1 MKQKIK
7 YILMNHRK
15 MKSKKIIFVLFLCF
29 FSIHIVKAQETYT
42 LQTCVKYAL
51 ENNHSLKKSQL
62 DREKNLQGR
71 KEIIG
76 SLLPQINGSGSMNYN
91 LKKAKFIMPNFM
103 NEMLPPAAQ
112 DPNAA
117 KYITIEMGTN
127 YSAGLGATLNQ
138 QVLNFSIF
146 NAFEIAKIAENLA
159 ELGVE
164 SKEEDIIV
172 QTAMLFYAIQST
184 SYAATQF
191 DQSIELMDKMLNTME
206 SSFKNGLIKKID
218 LDRMKVNK
226 VNMLTQQSAIANA
239 VQVQKNLLKLQMGMD
254 MNEELPIEP
263 IDLSFFENNADLK
276 QDFSF
281 ETNRMIPS
289 LILQEQKRIGELQ
302 VKSVKYESLP
312 SLMLMLNYQHN
323 FVADEFFRGDAYYN
337 YPSSMVGLNL
347 RVPIFA
353 GLSRKAKLSGA
364 TIELKKIK
372 EDAEMLD
379 QSLTMAYN
387 NALLKLMDSKRTI
400 EAQRENTKLA
410 KEVLKITE
418 SNFLEGLASMSDVMN
433 ANSSLIQS
441 QISYADAL
449 NNYMKGYIELR
460 KANGTIR
467 ELINIQ

>member
-1 MKQKIK
+1 MTKRIMKTG
-7 YILMNHRK
+7 
-15 MKSKKIIFVLFLCF
+15 KKIIFVLVLCF
-29 FSIHIVKAQETYT
+29 FSANMLSAQETYN
-42 LQTCVKYAL
+42 LQSCVKYAL
-51 ENNHSLKKSQL
+51 ENNHKLKKSQL

-76 SLLPQINGSGSMNYN
+76 NLLPQINGSGNMNYN

-138 QVLNFSIF
+138 QILNFSLF
-146 NAFEIAKIAENLA
+146 NALEISKIAENLS
-159 ELGVE
+159 ELGLE
-164 SKEEDIIV
+164 SNEEDIIV
-172 QTAMLFYAIQST
+172 QTAKLFYAIQST
-184 SYAATQF
+184 KYAAEQF
-191 DQSIELMDKMLNTME
+191 DQNIELMDKMIQTME
-206 SSFKNGLIKKID
+206 TSYANGIIKKVD
-218 LDRMKVNK
+218 LDRMKINK

-239 VQVQKNLLKLQMGMD
+239 VEVQKNLLKLQMGLD
-254 MNEELPIEP
+254 MSQDLFIES
-263 IDLSFFENNADLK
+263 INLSFFENQANLEHDLA
-276 QDFSF
+276 F
-281 ETNRMIPS
+281 ETSRMLPS
-289 LILQEQKRIGELQ
+289 LILEEQKRITELQ

-312 SLMLMLNYQHN
+312 SLSLMLNYQLN

-347 RVPIFA
+347 RVPIFG
-353 GLSRKAKLSGA
+353 GLSRSAKLKGA
-364 TIELKKIK
+364 TIELQKMN

-387 NALLKLMDSKRTI
+387 NALLKLMDSKKTI
-400 EAQRENTKLA
+400 VAQQENTKLA
-410 KEVLKITE
+410 NEVFKITE

-433 ANSSLIQS
+433 ANSSLIQA

-460 KANGTIR
+460 QANGTIR
-467 ELINIQ
+467 DLMNIQ